1 VRHLG
6 LAVLLALFSIAAY
19 AEEWTHS
26 YPVTGKPELVVDAND
41 ADVEISVGSS
51 QQVEARV
58 IVHGWKINEN
68 LQISG
73 TQSGNRVELK
83 LHKTQQTCFGWCNQ
97 SIRVEVHVPR
107 ESDLAVH
114 TGDGNIRVDNVS
126 GNLQLETKD
135 GDVRI
140 RDVEGSLHA
149 ETHDGNVNVTGR
161 FDLLSLHT
169 GDGDIDAEL
178 AASSGLQS
186 ATSQSGGRQSG
197 ASQTGWMVRTGDG
210 NVRLRLPD
218 NFAADLDVHSG
229 DGNVRVD
236 FPITTAA
243 STGENSLRG
252 KINGGGVS
260 LEVRTGDGD
269 IRVEKM

>member
-1 VRHLG
+1 MRHFALV
-6 LAVLLALFSIAAY
+6 LLLALFTAAAY

-51 QQVEARV
+51 QQVDTRV
-58 IVHGWKINEN
+58 IVRGLKINED

-73 TQSGNRVELK
+73 NQSGNRVELK

-97 SIRVEVHVPR
+97 SIRIEVHVPR
-107 ESDLAVH
+107 ESDLTVH
-114 TGDGNIRVDNVS
+114 TGDGNIRVDSVS
-126 GNLQLETKD
+126 GNLQLETSD

-149 ETHDGNVNVTGR
+149 ETHDGNVNVAGR

-186 ATSQSGGRQSG
+186 G
-197 ASQTGWMVRTGDG
+197 ASQTGWIVRTGDG

-218 NFAADLDVHSG
+218 NFGADLDVHSG

-243 STGENSLRG
+243 STRENSLRG

>member
-1 VRHLG
+1 LVL
-6 LAVLLALFSIAAY
+6 LLALFTAAAY
-19 AEEWTHS
+19 AEEWTHN
-26 YPVTGKPELVVDAND
+26 YPVSGKPELVIDAND

-51 QQVEARV
+51 QQVDTRV
-58 IVHGWKINEN
+58 IVRGLKINED

-73 TQSGNRVELK
+73 NQSGNRVELK

-97 SIRVEVHVPR
+97 SIRIEVHVPR
-107 ESDLAVH
+107 ESDVTVH
-114 TGDGNIRVDNVS
+114 TGDGNIRVDSVS
-126 GNLQLETKD
+126 GNLQLETSD

-149 ETHDGNVNVTGR
+149 ETHDGNVNVAGR

-186 ATSQSGGRQSG
+186 G
-197 ASQTGWMVRTGDG
+197 ASQTGWIVRTGDG

-218 NFAADLDVHSG
+218 NFGADLDVHSG

-243 STGENSLRG
+243 STRENSLRG

>member
-1 VRHLG
+1 VRYFALV
-6 LAVLLALFSIAAY
+6 VLLALFTTAAY

-26 YPVTGKPELVVDAND
+26 YPVSGKPELVVDAND

-51 QQVEARV
+51 QQVDARV

-68 LQISG
+68 LQITG
-73 TQSGNRVELK
+73 NQSGNRVELK

-107 ESDLAVH
+107 ESDVTVH
-114 TGDGNIRVDNVS
+114 TGDGNIRADSLS
-126 GNLQLETKD
+126 GNLQLETGD

-178 AASSGLQS
+178 AAASGLRS
-186 ATSQSGGRQSG
+186 GTSQSGDRQSG
-197 ASQTGWMVRTGDG
+197 ASQSGWIVRTGDG
-210 NVRLRLPD
+210 NVRLRLPES
-218 NFAADLDVHSG
+218 FGADLDVHSG

-243 STGENSLRG
+243 SARENSVRG

-269 IRVEKM
+269 IRIEKM

>member
-1 VRHLG
+1 VRHFSLV
-6 LAVLLALFSIAAY
+6 VLLALFTSAAY

-26 YPVTGKPELVVDAND
+26 YPVTGKPELVIDAND

-51 QQVEARV
+51 QQVDARV
-58 IVHGWKINEN
+58 IVHGLKINEN

-73 TQSGNRVELK
+73 NQSGNRVELK

-97 SIRVEVHVPR
+97 SIRIEVHVPR
-107 ESDLAVH
+107 ESDVNVH
-114 TGDGNIRVDNVS
+114 TGDGNIRVDSVT
-126 GNLQLETKD
+126 GNLQFETGD

-149 ETHDGNVNVTGR
+149 ETHDGNVNVAGR

-178 AASSGLQS
+178 SAASGL
-186 ATSQSGGRQSG
+186 QSG
-197 ASQTGWMVRTGDG
+197 ASQTGWIVRTGDG

-218 NFAADLDVHSG
+218 NFGADLDVHSG

-243 STGENSLRG
+243 STRENSIRG